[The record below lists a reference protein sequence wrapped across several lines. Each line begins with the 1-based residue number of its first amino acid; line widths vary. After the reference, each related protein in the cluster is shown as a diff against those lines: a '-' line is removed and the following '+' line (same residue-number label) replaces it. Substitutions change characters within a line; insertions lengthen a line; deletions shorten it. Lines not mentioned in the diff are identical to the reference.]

1 MDSIDL
7 IECPRDALQG
17 IKKWVPTEQKI
28 RYAQALLKVGFHTLD
43 VGSFVSPKAI
53 PQMRDTAAV
62 LAALDR
68 SGSNTKLLTIV
79 ANERGAQTACAH
91 AAVDYLGF
99 PFSISENFQMRN
111 TRKTIAES
119 RVVLERVLE
128 LCEKNN
134 KQLVVYLSMG
144 FGNPYGDPW
153 SVDIVAKWVEQLT
166 QLGVRT
172 LSLSDTVGAA
182 STSTVY
188 KVFSQLIPAY
198 EKVQFGAH
206 LHCRQED
213 AVAKLEAAFRGGCR
227 RFDGAI
233 RGFGGC
239 PMAKDELVGNLPT
252 EKILS
257 FCTAKQIDHRL
268 NPLHFESAYNVA
280 LKTYT

>member
-7 IECPRDALQG
+7 IECSRDALQG

-53 PQMRDTAAV
+53 PQMRDTAVV
-62 LAALDR
+62 LDALDR
-68 SGSNTKLLTIV
+68 SESNTKLLTIV
-79 ANERGAQTACAH
+79 ANERGAETACAH
-91 AAVDYLGF
+91 AAVGYLGF

-111 TRKTIAES
+111 TRKTIS
-119 RVVLERVLE
+119 VTTVVLDRVIE
-128 LCEKNN
+128 LCEKSN

-153 SVDIVAKWVEQLT
+153 SVDIVANWVDQLT
-166 QLGVRT
+166 QRGVRI
-172 LSLSDTVGAA
+172 LSLSDTIGTA
-182 STSTVY
+182 SSSIVY
-188 KVFSQLIPAY
+188 ELFSQLIPVY
-198 EKVQFGAH
+198 SKVQFGAH
-206 LHCRQED
+206 LHCRQEE
-213 AVAKLEAAFRGGCR
+213 AVTKLEAAFRGGCR

-233 RGFGGC
+233 RGYGGC

-257 FCTAKQIDHRL
+257 FCTAKQIDHKL
-268 NPLHFESAYNVA
+268 NPLHFESAYNTA

>member
-1 MDSIDL
+1 M
-7 IECPRDALQG
+7 
-17 IKKWVPTEQKI
+17 
-28 RYAQALLKVGFHTLD
+28 
-43 VGSFVSPKAI
+43 
-53 PQMRDTAAV
+53 
-62 LAALDR
+62 
-68 SGSNTKLLTIV
+68 

-119 RVVLERVLE
+119 AIVLERVLA
-128 LCEKNN
+128 LCERRN

-153 SVDIVAKWVEQLT
+153 SVEIVANWVEQLA
-166 QLGVRT
+166 QLGVRI

-182 STSTVY
+182 STSTIY
-188 KVFSQLIPAY
+188 DLFYQLIPAY
-198 EKVQFGAH
+198 SKLQFGAH
-206 LHCRQED
+206 LHCKQEE
-213 AVAKLEAAFRGGCR
+213 AISKLEAAFRGGCR
-227 RFDGAI
+227 RYDGAI

-257 FCTAKQIDHRL
+257 FCTAKHINHQL

-280 LKTYT
+280 LDTYY

>member
-1 MDSIDL
+1 
-7 IECPRDALQG
+7 
-17 IKKWVPTEQKI
+17 
-28 RYAQALLKVGFHTLD
+28 
-43 VGSFVSPKAI
+43 
-53 PQMRDTAAV
+53 
-62 LAALDR
+62 
-68 SGSNTKLLTIV
+68 
-79 ANERGAQTACAH
+79 
-91 AAVDYLGF
+91 
-99 PFSISENFQMRN
+99 
-111 TRKTIAES
+111 
-119 RVVLERVLE
+119 
-128 LCEKNN
+128 
-134 KQLVVYLSMG
+134 MG

-153 SVDIVAKWVEQLT
+153 SVDIVAKCRATHKAW
-166 QLGVRT
+166 RAN

-198 EKVQFGAH
+198 TKVQFGAH

-257 FCTAKQIDHRL
+257 FCTAKQIDHQI

-280 LKTYT
+280 LKTYA

>member
-28 RYAQALLKVGFHTLD
+28 RFAQALLKVGFHTLD

-68 SGSNTKLLTIV
+68 SESNTKLLTIV

-91 AAVDYLGF
+91 TAVDYLGF

-119 RVVLERVLE
+119 TVVLERVLE
-128 LCEKNN
+128 LCEKSN

-153 SVDIVAKWVEQLT
+153 SVDIVSNWVEQLT

-172 LSLSDTVGAA
+172 ISLSDTVGAA
-182 STSTVY
+182 STSTVL

-213 AVAKLEAAFRGGCR
+213 AVTKLEAAFRGGCR

-257 FCTAKQIDHRL
+257 FCTTKQIDHRL

-280 LKTYT
+280 LKTYA